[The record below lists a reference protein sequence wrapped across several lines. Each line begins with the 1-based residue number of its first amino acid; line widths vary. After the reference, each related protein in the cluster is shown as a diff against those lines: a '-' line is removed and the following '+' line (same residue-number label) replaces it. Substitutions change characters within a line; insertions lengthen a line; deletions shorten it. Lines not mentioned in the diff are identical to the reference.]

1 MGSGGSSG
9 VGEAGFE
16 LRGLRGLDE
25 IEAAVTGLGDAV
37 QELEEALEILRE
49 SVGGRSP

>member
-1 MGSGGSSG
+1 MDAPLEIGGN
-9 VGEAGFE
+9 AGRE
-16 LRGLRGLDE
+16 LRGLDE

-37 QELEEALEILRE
+37 KELEEALEILRE